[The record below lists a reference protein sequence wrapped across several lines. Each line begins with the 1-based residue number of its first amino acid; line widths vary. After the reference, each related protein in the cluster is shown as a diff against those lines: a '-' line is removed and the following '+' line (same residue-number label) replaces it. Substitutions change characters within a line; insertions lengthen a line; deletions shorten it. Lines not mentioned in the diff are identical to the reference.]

1 MGFCE
6 LIDSGATKSAQQ
18 SFLADGETVAVTIRI
33 PSNLRDSAKEI
44 ASLRGMSFS
53 AYIRMCMIDRLT
65 EDASDE

>member
-6 LIDSGATKSAQQ
+6 LIDEGATKSTQRA
-18 SFLADGETVAVTIRI
+18 FLADGETVAVTIRI

-53 AYIRMCMIDRLT
+53 AFIRMCMIERLT
-65 EDASDE
+65 EEAPNE

>member
-18 SFLADGETVAVTIRI
+18 TFLADGETVAVTIRI
-33 PSNLRDSAKEI
+33 PANLRDSAKEI

-65 EDASDE
+65 EEASND

>member
-6 LIDSGATKSAQQ
+6 LIDEGATKSTQQ
-18 SFLADGETVAVTIRI
+18 AFLADGETVAVTIRI

-53 AYIRMCMIDRLT
+53 AFIRMCMIERLT
-65 EDASDE
+65 EEAPNE